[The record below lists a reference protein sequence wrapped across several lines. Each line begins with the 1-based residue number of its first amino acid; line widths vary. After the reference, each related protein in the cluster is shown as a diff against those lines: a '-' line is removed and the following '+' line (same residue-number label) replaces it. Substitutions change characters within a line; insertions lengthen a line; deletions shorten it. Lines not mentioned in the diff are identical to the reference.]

1 MLTDRNKFKTKW
13 NVISLL
19 LLLWSVNLFIQD
31 VESSTTIFIKLSW
44 IDFRKISVTHY
55 PGIFISIIAS
65 IIFWCPRRR
74 AGKNKVTYYKPD
86 RSSSTLCCRLRIHG
100 CSDSHLRFA
109 IWVPQDNYDVQEKQ
123 KAMILFFSIVKFNI
137 SSAALTS
144 SL

>member
-44 IDFRKISVTHY
+44 IGLLPKNFSDTLSRNFHQHHNFYNLLMSS
-55 PGIFISIIAS
+55 P
-65 IIFWCPRRR
+65 
-74 AGKNKVTYYKPD
+74 GKNKVTYYKPD
-86 RSSSTLCCRLRIHG
+86 RSSSTLCCQLRIHG

-109 IWVPQDNYDVQEKQ
+109 ISVPQDNYDVQEKQ
-123 KAMILFFSIVKFNI
+123 KAMILFFSIVEFNI
-137 SSAALTS
+137 SFAALTS

>member
-13 NVISLL
+13 NVISVL

-86 RSSSTLCCRLRIHG
+86 RSSSTLCCRLRS
-100 CSDSHLRFA
+100 CSDSRLRFA
-109 IWVPQDNYDVQEKQ
+109 ISVAQDNYNVQEKQ
-123 KAMILFFSIVKFNI
+123 KAMILFFSVVEFNI
-137 SSAALTS
+137 FSAALTS

>member
-13 NVISLL
+13 NVISVL

-44 IDFRKISVTHY
+44 IDLLLINFGDVLSRNFYQHHSFY
-55 PGIFISIIAS
+55 NFLMSL
-65 IIFWCPRRR
+65 PR
-74 AGKNKVTYYKPD
+74 KNKVTYYKPD

-100 CSDSHLRFA
+100 CSDSRLCFA
-109 IWVPQDNYDVQEKQ
+109 ISVPQDNYNVQEKQ
-123 KAMILFFSIVKFNI
+123 KAMILFFSVVEFNI
-137 SSAALTS
+137 FSAALTS

>member
-1 MLTDRNKFKTKW
+1 MKCYLFTVVVMKCESVYSGCRKLNNHLYKALLNRLPKNFSDTLSRNFYQHHSFY
-13 NVISLL
+13 NLLMSLP
-19 LLLWSVNLFIQD
+19 S
-31 VESSTTIFIKLSW
+31 
-44 IDFRKISVTHY
+44 
-55 PGIFISIIAS
+55 
-65 IIFWCPRRR
+65 
-74 AGKNKVTYYKPD
+74 KNKVTYYKPD

-144 SL
+144 SF